1 MRKFIDL
8 NRIKLKFAFRVS
20 SLATLGLVS
29 IFLAIAFF
37 NNSFPDTALLL
48 TIVFTAGIVFPL
60 FILFLSYLTWMYRS
74 NTRKKVLSKTPFDQI
89 KTIGFDKS
97 LSNVHSKWSFTEEVL
112 LGRVSGFTLICDISQ
127 EKPHTI
133 EFEAPVEWRQLD
145 ESSYRLLSERFER
158 DDIELRVGS
167 IVKLYNTKRQA
178 VSTIH
183 NLKSGLEQFTNLLK
197 QEGFLPISENA

>member
-89 KTIGFDKS
+89 
-97 LSNVHSKWSFTEEVL
+97 
-112 LGRVSGFTLICDISQ
+112 
-127 EKPHTI
+127 
-133 EFEAPVEWRQLD
+133 
-145 ESSYRLLSERFER
+145 
-158 DDIELRVGS
+158 
-167 IVKLYNTKRQA
+167 
-178 VSTIH
+178 
-183 NLKSGLEQFTNLLK
+183 
-197 QEGFLPISENA
+197 